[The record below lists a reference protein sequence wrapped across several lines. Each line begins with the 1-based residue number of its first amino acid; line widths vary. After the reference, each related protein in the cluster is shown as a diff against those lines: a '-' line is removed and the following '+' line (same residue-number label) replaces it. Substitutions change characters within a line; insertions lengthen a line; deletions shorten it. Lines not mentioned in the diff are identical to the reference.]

1 MLIGALKGWSGLQ
14 IIRSL
19 IVLVVMFLLVSEN
32 VFANWK
38 QFSSDYYSAMAQ
50 LPVYRANMQPGGTWA
65 GSMSAISPYVRMN
78 VSLTGACSG
87 DCSGG
92 GYGITFQWL
101 HSSNNWLTLYVGEYY
116 GNWADGSGGSNGN
129 ATRNYMGVYV
139 PNASIS
145 SYADGCNTVATQTI
159 YESNSNVITGFDSS
173 NISGMN
179 TGLFNGLMVGTK
191 ELSGGVGYQYIFA
204 DWCTGE
210 LYWTCEG
217 VCDGAGDPIVTWDD
231 FNNPSTPSPSPTLPA
246 STPIPSPVASPVLSP
261 VASPVVT
268 STPVQSVSPVPSG
281 NPTSTPY
288 HYPDPVYN
296 STVVPVPTSDGE
308 MLETNIDDIEY
319 DSSVPDVGQE
329 LTEDDTWLDNIFD
342 MFSSHPVIDVIRNS
356 KITTSGELCSL
367 SVNLYGKTIEIS
379 FCELTDYVEMFGY
392 FVMVC
397 ASIYAYFIIF
407 KVS

>member
-1 MLIGALKGWSGLQ
+1 MQ

-19 IVLVVMFLLVSEN
+19 IVVVMFFMASDVYSGNSNYLYQQKLQSLIDISSRLNAGTFGYTSCFGNPPPKSYACQFRLYDVSSSVCGGGSDLWIDIEVYNCNGSYWSLVRSSCSNWYQIPSAYNVSFESDNYLITRHYTGQVLNDLTLNTYSQSYIDVSSLVIPQDEYPQKALLVNVWNCGGSEN
-32 VFANWK
+32 
-38 QFSSDYYSAMAQ
+38 
-50 LPVYRANMQPGGTWA
+50 
-65 GSMSAISPYVRMN
+65 
-78 VSLTGACSG
+78 
-87 DCSGG
+87 
-92 GYGITFQWL
+92 GYKAL
-101 HSSNNWLTLYVGEYY
+101 
-116 GNWADGSGGSNGN
+116 WAD
-129 ATRNYMGVYV
+129 
-139 PNASIS
+139 
-145 SYADGCNTVATQTI
+145 
-159 YESNSNVITGFDSS
+159 
-173 NISGMN
+173 
-179 TGLFNGLMVGTK
+179 L
-191 ELSGGVGYQYIFA
+191 
-204 DWCTGE
+204 CTGE
-210 LYWTCEG
+210 MFYTGKGL
-217 VCDGAGDPIVTWDD
+217 CDDGDYSCFDNPNLAGCVT
-231 FNNPSTPSPSPTLPA
+231 PTPTPTPTPVPSPTLPT
-246 STPIPSPVASPVLSP
+246 STPTPINTPVASPVPTL
-261 VASPVVT
+261 
-268 STPVQSVSPVPSG
+268 TPDVSGTPQPTP